1 MITTSEICHD
11 EQRRNA
17 VRQKHLN
24 GLDYVEISEDQRT
37 LVVFFLEKAP
47 PHITPANVRIDGGQ
61 RVRNLQIREI
71 HLNRSEDE
79 ERDDCMTLDLDRPG
93 DFSTYTLR
101 LVEADASGRPGDQ
114 PLQGFDPRYAQLDF
128 SFKVGCP
135 SDLDCLPADTCPP
148 TPLVEPEINYLVKD
162 YASFRQ
168 LLLDRLALTMPSW
181 QERHVPDIGIALVE
195 VLAYAGDYLSYY
207 QDAVAT
213 EAYLDTARQRISV
226 RRHARLVDYFIHEGC
241 NARAW
246 VCITTDT
253 DLSLNDPMDVYFI
266 TGHNDA
272 LDVTSHI
279 LTPDDLRDV
288 PASSYEVFEPLME
301 QARTWFRPSDFKQPA
316 SFADKLRDAPDAV
329 SRYLQE
335 RLSAPAR
342 HWLKKFSGPTI
353 ASAAF
358 QQYVIDELNRR
369 LRDDSFDMH
378 AFTGVTLRPEAQ
390 ALLRQNPQ
398 GDDLARLNRM
408 LLEDAYPAEIIR
420 SDEIYLYAAH
430 SEIHFYTWGN
440 RECCLPRGTTTAT
453 LKDGG
458 DQTTRSSGPAAKN
471 PQMTG
476 RAQSAKAPAAPSQPS
491 TENTG
496 PLHLQVGDVL
506 IFEEILGPKTLEPVD
521 ADPTHRQAVRLTR
534 VERSVDK
541 VYDQPIVE
549 IEWAA
554 ADALQFPLCLSVM
567 GPAPDCE
574 YREDISVARGN
585 VILVDHGAT
594 LMDPIQ
600 KRVKYEEL
608 GQVPVQQT
616 TSVCECEGAPT
627 DIRVIAGRFR
637 PRLQQVPLTFSQPLP
652 ANMTSLPVLGLL
664 SQDPRRALPRIDLTS
679 VPATPDGQ
687 AALFHLDDV
696 TNPDDVA
703 RKLHDQ
709 QDAASRF
716 LRALLSRSTERL
728 LARYSGTGD
737 VPLKLREALMSE
749 LTQRLQHWTAQ
760 PDLLESQ
767 LDDAHFVV
775 ETDNDGYA
783 HLRFGDGE
791 LGRQPSGG
799 SAFYASYRV
808 GNGLAGIVGAEA
820 ISHLV
825 FRQTKL
831 TGAALQVR
839 NPLPSEG
846 GLDSEPLAE
855 IKLFAPQTFRA
866 ELQRAVSAEDYASI
880 AERDPRVQRAAAS
893 LRWTG
898 SRYEVQVAID
908 PLGSAE
914 ASPQLLQ
921 DIASYLYRYCRIG
934 HDLRVLPAHY
944 VALDIALTVCVLP
957 HYLRGN
963 VEAALLDVFSN
974 RLLPTGR
981 RGFFHPDNLTFGD
994 DIYLS
999 QLVAAAQAVPGVE
1012 NVEVTKL
1019 QRLFEMPNQEI
1030 QNGVLPLSPLEVARL
1045 DNDPSFPEH
1054 GKLVLDMRGGR

>member
-1 MITTSEICHD
+1 MVTSSEICHD

-61 RVRNLQIREI
+61 RVRNLQITEI
-71 HLNRSEDE
+71 RLNRSEDE
-79 ERDDCMTLDLDRPG
+79 ERDDCMTIDLDRPG

-101 LVEADASGRPGDQ
+101 LVQADASGHPGDL
-114 PLQGFDPRYAQLDF
+114 PLQDFDPRYAQLDF

-135 SDLDCLPADTCPP
+135 SDVDCLPAETCPP
-148 TPLVEPEINYLVKD
+148 TPLVEPEISYLAKD

-168 LLLDRLALTMPSW
+168 LLLDRLALIMPAW
-181 QERHVPDIGIALVE
+181 QERHVPDMGIALVE
-195 VLAYAGDYLSYY
+195 VLAYAGDHLSYY

-226 RRHARLVDYFIHEGC
+226 RRHARLVDYFVHEGC

-246 VCITTDT
+246 VCISTDT
-253 DLSLNDPMDVYFI
+253 DLPLGNPRDVYFI
-266 TGHNDA
+266 TGHNNA
-272 LDVTSHI
+272 LAVTGHI

-288 PASSYEVFEPLME
+288 PASSYEVFEPLLE
-301 QARTWFRPSDFKQPA
+301 QALTWFRPSDFKQPA
-316 SFADKLRDAPDAV
+316 SLAVKLRDAPEAI
-329 SRYLQE
+329 SRYLQD

-342 HWLKKFSGPTI
+342 HWLKKFQGSSIT
-353 ASAAF
+353 SAEL
-358 QQYVIDELNRR
+358 QKQVIDELNRL
-369 LRDDSFDMH
+369 LRASSFDIR
-378 AFTGVTLRPEAQ
+378 AFAAVTLRPETE
-390 ALLRQNPQ
+390 ALLKQNPQ

-408 LLEDAYPAEIIR
+408 LLEDAYPAEFVR

-430 SEIHFYTWGN
+430 SEIHFYTWGD

-453 LKDGG
+453 LKD
-458 DQTTRSSGPAAKN
+458 DDKAARASRPAAQNSQTTGNAPA
-471 PQMTG
+471 
-476 RAQSAKAPAAPSQPS
+476 AKAPAAPSQPNS
-491 TENTG
+491 ESKG
-496 PLHLQVGDVL
+496 PLHLQVGDIL
-506 IFEEILGPKTLEPVD
+506 IFEEILGPKTLNPVD

-534 VERSVDK
+534 VERSVDD

-554 ADALQFPLCLSVM
+554 EDALQFPLCLSVI

-574 YREDISVARGN
+574 YKEDISVARGN

-594 LMDPIQ
+594 LDQP
-600 KRVKYEEL
+600 EEL
-608 GQVPVQQT
+608 GQVPVEQT
-616 TSVCECEGAPT
+616 TMVCECEGTPT
-627 DIRVIAGRFR
+627 DIRVIAGRFQ
-637 PRLQQVPLTFSQPLP
+637 PRLQKAPLTFRQPLP
-652 ANMTSLPVLGLL
+652 ANSSSLPVLGLL
-664 SQDPRRALPRIDLTS
+664 SQDPRRALPQIGLTS
-679 VPATPDGQ
+679 VPATLDGKT
-687 AALFHLDDV
+687 ALFHLGDV
-696 TNPDDVA
+696 TDPDEVA
-703 RKLHDQ
+703 RKLRDP

-728 LARYSGTGD
+728 LARYSGAGN
-737 VPLKLREALMSE
+737 VPASLRTALMSE
-749 LTQRLQHWTAQ
+749 LAQLLRDWTAQ

-767 LDDAHFVV
+767 LDDTHFVV
-775 ETDNDGYA
+775 EMDNDGRA

-808 GNGLAGIVGAEA
+808 GNGLAGNVGTEA

-825 FRQTKL
+825 FRKTKMPD
-831 TGAALQVR
+831 AALQVR
-839 NPLPSEG
+839 NPLPSQG
-846 GLDSEPLAE
+846 GLDAEPLAE

-866 ELQRAVSAEDYASI
+866 ELQRAVSAEDYARI
-880 AERDPRVQRAAAS
+880 AERNPRVQRAAAT
-893 LRWTG
+893 LRWMG
-898 SRYEVQVAID
+898 SGYEVQVAID
-908 PLGSAE
+908 PLGSKE
-914 ASPQLLQ
+914 ASPELLQ
-921 DIASYLYRYCRIG
+921 DIAGYLHPHRRIG
-934 HDLRVLPAHY
+934 HDLKVVPAHY

-957 HYLRGN
+957 HYLRGQ
-963 VEAALLDVFSN
+963 VEAALLNVFSN
-974 RLLPTGR
+974 RLLPNGR
-981 RGFFHPDNLTFGD
+981 RGFFHPDSLTFGD
-994 DIYLS
+994 DVYLS

-1012 NVEVTKL
+1012 NVKVTKL
-1019 QRLFEMPNQEI
+1019 QRLFERPNQEI
-1030 QNGVLPLSPLEVARL
+1030 QNGVLALSPLEVARL